1 MMDYLI
7 ELLYLLPAAVIAI
20 VLHELA
26 HSLVSYAFGD
36 PTPKN
41 EGRLTLNPLKHIDP
55 IGFLLLIVARVGWAK
70 PVMIDPRYYK
80 KPKLAIAIV
89 SLAGPLINIILA
101 LIFSLIYVIL
111 YKVGFENSFI
121 AIIGQFSL
129 ICIYLNIGLA
139 LFNLIPIPP
148 LDGSKILGAFLPD
161 KIYIKYMSYQKYG
174 MIFMLIIF
182 LVITILD
189 HLGYPS
195 LINYIVNNIAYAFL
209 DLWAMII
216 L

>member
-1 MMDYLI
+1 MDYLI

-80 KPKLAIAIV
+80 KPKLAIA
-89 SLAGPLINIILA
+89 
-101 LIFSLIYVIL
+101 
-111 YKVGFENSFI
+111 
-121 AIIGQFSL
+121 
-129 ICIYLNIGLA
+129 
-139 LFNLIPIPP
+139 
-148 LDGSKILGAFLPD
+148 
-161 KIYIKYMSYQKYG
+161 
-174 MIFMLIIF
+174 
-182 LVITILD
+182 
-189 HLGYPS
+189 
-195 LINYIVNNIAYAFL
+195 
-209 DLWAMII
+209 
-216 L
+216 